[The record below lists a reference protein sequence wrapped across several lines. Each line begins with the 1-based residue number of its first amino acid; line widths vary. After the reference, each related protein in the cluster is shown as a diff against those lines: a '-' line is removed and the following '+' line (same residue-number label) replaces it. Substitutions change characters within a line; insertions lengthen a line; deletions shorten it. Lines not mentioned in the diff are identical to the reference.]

1 MDLEPFIR
9 LLIAAALTAF
19 IGIDRE
25 LRAKPAGL
33 RTNIV
38 VGIATAAFAYAGSL
52 GFIGGD
58 PTRVAAQIVSG
69 IGFLGGG
76 AIFASAGK
84 PHGLTTAA
92 ALWGSAAIGLA
103 AGIGEYS
110 VAVAVVLVTL
120 IALWPLDLVAQKAL
134 SSRVRHD
141 MRIHVV
147 LERLDV
153 LPQVQ
158 RRMADA
164 PVEVLDLEL
173 RSLQGELIAELT
185 LAGRLGEVTAAITRI
200 EGVPG
205 VRLVAGQSSYT
216 RADD

>member
-1 MDLEPFIR
+1 MDPEPFVR
-9 LLIAAALTAF
+9 LLVAAALTAV

-52 GFIGGD
+52 GFGGGD

-110 VAVAVVLVTL
+110 VAVAVVVVTL
-120 IALWPLDLVAQKAL
+120 LALWPLDRIAGRVLG
-134 SSRVRHD
+134 SRVRHD
-141 MRIHVV
+141 VRIHVV

-153 LPQVQ
+153 LPVIQA
-158 RRMADA
+158 RIAGA
-164 PVEVLDLEL
+164 PVDLHYLDLRTL
-173 RSLQGELIAELT
+173 RDDLVAEIT
-185 LAGRLGEVTAAITRI
+185 LAGRVGEVAVVVDAI
-200 EGVPG
+200 EAVPG
-205 VRLVAGQSSYT
+205 VLVVARQAHV
-216 RADD
+216 RQDD

>member
-1 MDLEPFIR
+1 VDPEPFVR
-9 LLIAAALTAF
+9 LLVAAALTAV
-19 IGIDRE
+19 IGLDRE

-52 GFIGGD
+52 GFGGGD

-103 AGIGEYS
+103 AGIAEYS
-110 VAVAVVLVTL
+110 VAAAVVVVTL
-120 IALWPLDLVAQKAL
+120 LALWPLDRIAQRAL
-134 SSRVRHD
+134 GGRVRD
-141 MRIHVV
+141 QVRIHVV
-147 LERLDV
+147 LDDLGV
-153 LPQVQ
+153 LPEVQ
-158 RRMADA
+158 RRIATTPA
-164 PVEVLDLEL
+164 ELRALEL
-173 RSLQGELIAELT
+173 RTLREDLVAELV
-185 LAGRLGEVTAAITRI
+185 LAGRASEVAGAVDRI
-200 EGVPG
+200 EEVAG
-205 VRLVAGQSSYT
+205 VRVVARQVRERQEG
-216 RADD
+216 

>member
-1 MDLEPFIR
+1 MDFEPFVR
-9 LLIAAALTAF
+9 LLVAAALTSF
-19 IGIDRE
+19 IGLDRE

-38 VGIATAAFAYAGSL
+38 VGIATAAFAYAGAL
-52 GFIGGD
+52 GFMGGD

-110 VAVAVVLVTL
+110 IALAVVVVTL
-120 IALWPLDLVAQKAL
+120 LTLWPLDLVAQRAL
-134 SSRVRHD
+134 AGRVRHD
-141 MRIHVV
+141 VRILVV
-147 LERLDV
+147 LERLDA
-153 LPQVQ
+153 LPLVQ
-158 RRMADA
+158 RRLAAM
-164 PVEVLDLEL
+164 PVDVHDLEL
-173 RSLQGELIAELT
+173 RTLRDDLVVELT
-185 LAGRLGEVTAAITRI
+185 LAGRVAEVSRAADMVETLD
-200 EGVPG
+200 G
-205 VRLVAGQSSYT
+205 VRLVARQLHE
-216 RADD
+216 RQDD

>member
-1 MDLEPFIR
+1 MDPEPFVR
-9 LLIAAALTAF
+9 LLVAGALTAF

-52 GFIGGD
+52 GFGGGD

-110 VAVAVVLVTL
+110 VALAVVVVTL
-120 IALWPLDLVAQKAL
+120 LALWPLDLLAQRAL
-134 SSRVRHD
+134 GSRMRHD
-141 MRIHVV
+141 VRVHVV
-147 LERLDV
+147 LERIDI
-153 LPQVQ
+153 LPEIQ
-158 RRMADA
+158 RRIAGA
-164 PVEVLDLEL
+164 PVELHYLDLRTL
-173 RSLQGELIAELT
+173 RDDLVADLTVAGRIAE
-185 LAGRLGEVTAAITRI
+185 ITRVVDTI
-200 EGVPG
+200 EALPG
-205 VRLVAGQSSYT
+205 VRVVARQAHT
-216 RADD
+216 RQDD

>member
-1 MDLEPFIR
+1 MDPEPFIR
-9 LLIAAALTAF
+9 LLVAAALTAV

-52 GFIGGD
+52 GFGGGD

-76 AIFASAGK
+76 AIFASGGK

-110 VAVAVVLVTL
+110 VAVAVVVVTL
-120 IALWPLDLVAQKAL
+120 LALWPLDRVAGRVL
-134 SSRVRHD
+134 GSRVRHD
-141 MRIHVV
+141 VRIHVV

-153 LPQVQ
+153 LPAIQA
-158 RRMADA
+158 RIAGA
-164 PVEVLDLEL
+164 PVDLHYLDLRTL
-173 RSLQGELIAELT
+173 RDDLVAEIT
-185 LAGRLGEVTAAITRI
+185 LAGRVGEVASVVDAI
-200 EGVPG
+200 ESVPG
-205 VRLVAGQSSYT
+205 VLVVARQAQV
-216 RADD
+216 RQDD